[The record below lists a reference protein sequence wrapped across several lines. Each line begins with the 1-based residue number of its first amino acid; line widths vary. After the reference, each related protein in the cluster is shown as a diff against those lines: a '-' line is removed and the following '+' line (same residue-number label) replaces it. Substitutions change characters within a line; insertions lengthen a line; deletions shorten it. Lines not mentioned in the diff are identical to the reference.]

1 MILSFRSRE
10 KMSYARSP
18 LPVCSTTI
26 GTRPRFLFWT
36 FIWKLEDYSMI
47 PEWNIM
53 LHTLWLN
60 KRFVICLNISLN
72 HGRKQ
77 IRKNNKS
84 FRNESRRI
92 SCSRVSLYGNYIFQ
106 LEIISSSTNFLN
118 FLLRSGSHK
127 NRIRGY
133 YLLNCIYCKYT

>member
-1 MILSFRSRE
+1 MTHIILSFRSRE

-60 KRFVICLNISLN
+60 KRFVICLNIFLN

-92 SCSRVSLYGNYIFQ
+92 SCSRVSLYENYSNWKSFLVQ
-106 LEIISSSTNFLN
+106 RNFLI
-118 FLLRSGSHK
+118 FFYAQDHTK
-127 NRIRGY
+127 TGY
-133 YLLNCIYCKYT
+133 EDIIY

>member
-1 MILSFRSRE
+1 MTHMILSFRSRE

-36 FIWKLEDYSMI
+36 FIWKSEDYSMT
-47 PEWNIM
+47 PERIIM

-84 FRNESRRI
+84 CKNESRRI
-92 SCSRVSLYGNYIFQ
+92 SCSRVSLYGNYSNWKPFQVQRTFLIFFYAQ
-106 LEIISSSTNFLN
+106 DHTKTGYEDII
-118 FLLRSGSHK
+118 
-127 NRIRGY
+127 Y
-133 YLLNCIYCKYT
+133 